1 MLGAVARLMP
11 AADHLLID
19 AMRLDL
25 PCAQTSIIYGDSLSI
40 SIAAASVIAK
50 VYRDRRM
57 CEYHQQWPQ
66 YGLHSHKGYST
77 PEHKRAL
84 AEHGPTPLHRFSFR
98 PVAQRSLPWDYPTA
112 SIPFLKE
119 NSLALRLMCVTAHPD
134 DESGGFGGALL
145 MAHARRADTTVICLT
160 EGRAASNRGDTR
172 SDDELAAARLAE
184 MEISCGI
191 LGVTRHEVWKYPDG
205 ALIQANLFEITT
217 RLVERMRQLRP
228 HIVLTFGG
236 DGGPNLHRDHAV
248 AGFAATAAFHWSG
261 RSNFAAEQLKN
272 GLALW
277 APHKLYYEATKFTVS
292 KFKEEAAVAPRTA
305 ASCAR
310 ARPAPG
316 SEAAGGR
323 SARHAKRVEPRG

>member
-1 MLGAVARLMP
+1 M
-11 AADHLLID
+11 
-19 AMRLDL
+19 
-25 PCAQTSIIYGDSLSI
+25 S
-40 SIAAASVIAK
+40 
-50 VYRDRRM
+50 
-57 CEYHQQWPQ
+57 
-66 YGLHSHKGYST
+66 
-77 PEHKRAL
+77 
-84 AEHGPTPLHRFSFR
+84 
-98 PVAQRSLPWDYPTA
+98 
-112 SIPFLKE
+112 
-119 NSLALRLMCVTAHPD
+119 LRLMCVTAHPD

-145 MAHARRADTTVICLT
+145 LAHGRRADTTVICLT
-160 EGRAASNRGDTR
+160 EGRAASNRGDTG

-261 RSNFAAEQLKN
+261 RSNFAEEQLKN

-277 APHKLYYEATKFTVS
+277 APHKLYYEATTFTVS
-292 KFKEEAAVAPRTA
+292 KFKEEAAVAPRTPSSVTLELGPLQEVKRQALEAHDTQSVMSRA
-305 ASCAR
+305 AHAYEKYGHQEHYLL
-310 ARPAPG
+310 A
-316 SEAAGGR
+316 
-323 SARHAKRVEPRG
+323 SARNPERFRDETDIFSGIEET